1 MDKVNE
7 YSSLKIAETIKLVA
21 KEKGIVIGTMLLELS
36 LGSNTISNMRHG
48 RMIAADSLAKIAD
61 YMDCSVDFLL
71 GRTKIKIDTTTIK
84 LLSKIFSDEKSQEL
98 EKVLEAILGAEK

>member
-1 MDKVNE
+1 MDKANE

-21 KEKGIVIGTMLLELS
+21 KEKGIVIGTMLSELS

-48 RMIAADSLAKIAD
+48 KMIAADSLAKMAD
-61 YMDCSVDFLL
+61 YMGCSVDFLL

-84 LLSKIFSDEKSQEL
+84 LLSKIFSDEKAQEL
-98 EKVLEAILGAEK
+98 ERVLETIMGAEK